1 MAQRQKKAGGKAG
14 AQQGARKRASK
25 RRQAEK
31 TQEEKTVAR
40 EVSVDLGPIEP
51 GVADVLALIDREKR
65 RKPLDRELEPED
77 ERGRGGAAARRGR
90 GGKREERTPQQA
102 GRGAKG
108 KTKMP

>member
-1 MAQRQKKAGGKAG
+1 MARAKNKQVKSG
-14 AQQGARKRASK
+14 AQQGSRKRASK
-25 RRQAEK
+25 RRLAER

-65 RKPLDRELEPED
+65 RKPVEREVEPED

-90 GGKREERTPQQA
+90 GGRRDERTPQQP

-108 KTKMP
+108 KTKQP